1 MRWFLP
7 LLSFVLG
14 CAGGFPTYEPVADD
28 DDTPIINFDDDD
40 ATADDD
46 DGVDDDDTADDDDA
60 TVNYE
65 GDEPGECSDGA
76 DNDQDGLFDCD
87 DPNCAG
93 SPDCADDDD
102 ATSDDD
108 DTTPSDDD
116 DSTPLDDDDST
127 PLDDD
132 DATDTFEGDEPGECA
147 DGIDNDGDFL
157 TDCDDPTCNLTPEC
171 GGGDDDDATADP
183 SGIPTITGI
192 ITSWLP
198 ATNQLQF
205 DISMVDAD
213 CNLGDPILNWSFN
226 GSPQPP
232 YLLTGAGFTCG
243 GVVTF

>member
-1 MRWFLP
+1 MQRRGRQRPGRALRLRRPQLRRLP
-7 LLSFVLG
+7 RLRRRRRRHLG
-14 CAGGFPTYEPVADD
+14 RRRHHP
-28 DDTPIINFDDDD
+28 
-40 ATADDD
+40 
-46 DGVDDDDTADDDDA
+46 
-60 TVNYE
+60 
-65 GDEPGECSDGA
+65 
-76 DNDQDGLFDCD
+76 L
-87 DPNCAG
+87 
-93 SPDCADDDD
+93 
-102 ATSDDD
+102 
-108 DTTPSDDD
+108 DDD